1 MKITKTTPTFRAA
14 RDAFWAAYE
23 RWLEARKTGDVAVI
37 AAAKDELELMRGPF
51 SAETKAWLSQSEA
64 DLLDPAPATE
74 DEPEPEP
81 ASTPEPTPTPEDSH
95 E

>member
-37 AAAKDELELMRGPF
+37 AAAKDELESLRGPF
-51 SAETKAWLSQSEA
+51 AAETQAWLSQSEA
-64 DLLDPAPATE
+64 DLLDPTPATE
-74 DEPEPEP
+74 A
-81 ASTPEPTPTPEDSH
+81 ASEAAPTPEESH

>member
-14 RDAFWAAYE
+14 RDAFWSAYE
-23 RWLEARKTGDVAVI
+23 RWLEARKTGDAAVI

-51 SAETKAWLSQSEA
+51 SAETQAWLSQSEA
-64 DLLDPAPATE
+64 DLLAPATE
-74 DEPEPEP
+74 DEPAPES
-81 ASTPEPTPTPEDSH
+81 APEPTPTSEDSH

>member
-14 RDAFWAAYE
+14 RDAFWSAYE
-23 RWLEARKTGDVAVI
+23 RWLEARKTGDVTVI

-51 SAETKAWLSQSEA
+51 SAETRAWLAQSEA
-64 DLLDPAPATE
+64 DLLDTT
-74 DEPEPEP
+74 EPEP
-81 ASTPEPTPTPEDSH
+81 APESTPEPTPTPEDSH

>member
-37 AAAKDELELMRGPF
+37 VAAKDELELMRGPF

-74 DEPEPEP
+74 AEPE
-81 ASTPEPTPTPEDSH
+81 STPEPPPPPEDSH

>member
-14 RDAFWAAYE
+14 RDAFWSAYE

-37 AAAKDELELMRGPF
+37 VAAKDELELMRGPF
-51 SAETKAWLSQSEA
+51 SAETRAWLAQSEA
-64 DLLDPAPATE
+64 DLLAPATE
-74 DEPEPEP
+74 DEPEPE
-81 ASTPEPTPTPEDSH
+81 STPEPTPTPEDSH